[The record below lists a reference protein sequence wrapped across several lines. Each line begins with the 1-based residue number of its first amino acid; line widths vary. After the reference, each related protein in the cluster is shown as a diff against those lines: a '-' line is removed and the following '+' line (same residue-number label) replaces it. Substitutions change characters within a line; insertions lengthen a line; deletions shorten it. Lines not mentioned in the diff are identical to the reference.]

1 MSARG
6 PNGHTRA
13 MAATTTRARLDAV
26 LDGFSFPA
34 DRDALVEAAHGT
46 GDEQTARALRAMPPV
61 DYGSPA
67 DVVASI
73 SLVED
78 DHPRETG

>member
-1 MSARG
+1 
-6 PNGHTRA
+6 
-13 MAATTTRARLDAV
+13 MAASTTRDRLDAV
-26 LDGFSFPA
+26 LNGFSFPA
-34 DRDALVEAAHGT
+34 DRDAIVEAAQRA
-46 GDEQTARALRAMPPV
+46 GDDQTARALRAMPPV

-67 DVVASI
+67 DVVSSV

>member
-1 MSARG
+1 
-6 PNGHTRA
+6 
-13 MAATTTRARLDAV
+13 MAASTTRGRLDAV

-34 DRDALVEAAHGT
+34 DRDALVEAAQHA
-46 GDEQTARALRAMPPV
+46 GDDQTARAIRAIPPV

-67 DVVASI
+67 DVVASV